1 MIGGRKSMVKNFK
14 GAYQSV
20 EEAAA
25 QVEHLITEGYQ
36 PEDVTVVTHKENKG
50 TIESLTIAEVDP
62 ILNKQNKSV
71 WNRVRD
77 TFNEEDDTNPLKKYK
92 LDPAITQRYNTAI
105 RNGGYVIITEEP
117 ETNKTNQNLRS
128 NPVKDKQ
135 DPTLSTI
142 GEVSAS
148 VKGKISEGNNK
159 APSIDGIPLKET
171 DGTFGGNHPT
181 DNPSMP
187 STPGTDQQRDI
198 RVDR

>member
-1 MIGGRKSMVKNFK
+1 MVKKFK

-36 PEDVTVVTHKENKG
+36 PEDITVVTHKENKG

-71 WNRVRD
+71 WDRVRD
-77 TFNEEDDTNPLKKYK
+77 TFSESDIENPLKKYK
-92 LDPAITQRYNTAI
+92 LDFGITERYNKTI
-105 RNGGYVIITEEP
+105 KHGGYVIITEETKANQ
-117 ETNKTNQNLRS
+117 TNHNSRNKPL
-128 NPVKDKQ
+128 KDKNN
-135 DPTLSTI
+135 PSLSTI

-148 VKGKISEGNNK
+148 VKGEIPTGSNE
-159 APSIDGIPLKET
+159 APSVEGIPLKES
-171 DGTFGGNHPT
+171 DGTFGGNHPI

-187 STPGTDQQRDI
+187 RAPGTDLQRDI
-198 RVDR
+198 RVDK